1 MLFSLSNACV
11 GTPASNPVLPLG
23 NTAIDGC
30 CQKTANFPQKLLSI
44 SALGH
49 WLYSDYLGRSPL
61 MDYVIIGLIIVPILA
76 GAAALVLGR
85 QGINRTTLV
94 FAWLV
99 LVATAGFIYLA
110 GRVGQRE
117 HAWRK
122 EIRGTRA
129 KINTAL
135 YGKFAGKKFFIADLA
150 DDDDTNETTKLR
162 RKILQLGGTLS
173 TSETIRRDV
182 EVVVVDDL
190 DAIPPRA
197 KELNIEAIDQSGIDD
212 AVAQTLGGINAAI
225 INTQRKQTRL
235 ETWRNRN
242 WKTAAF
248 APPKFEQDMTK
259 PGLYRVTNNGTL
271 QLTLTAKDAEKP
283 LNEGAEIAIFNLQT
297 DDEHGFLGVFSIET
311 IKDRGENVLS
321 LSISPLTTP
330 DEHDIAAWKDWGLT
344 SRAATDPKVAVYE
357 DLPTSS
363 ELSVDA
369 LTALLGTE
377 IETTNNGSITSGGL
391 EGMRRDLL
399 EELSAINVMSDSI
412 ALAQAATERERDRK
426 KQTASDLEKDRD
438 AWAEDQQFA
447 QAALEKLE
455 SRTSRLQKTILDT
468 RTRISELRTELA
480 DLNGR
485 LMAEGKQREQAIKK
499 SSAAS
504 GTTAR
509 R

>member
-1 MLFSLSNACV
+1 M
-11 GTPASNPVLPLG
+11 
-23 NTAIDGC
+23 
-30 CQKTANFPQKLLSI
+30 
-44 SALGH
+44 
-49 WLYSDYLGRSPL
+49 
-61 MDYVIIGLIIVPILA
+61 
-76 GAAALVLGR
+76 
-85 QGINRTTLV
+85 
-94 FAWLV
+94 
-99 LVATAGFIYLA
+99 
-110 GRVGQRE
+110 
-117 HAWRK
+117 
-122 EIRGTRA
+122 
-129 KINTAL
+129 
-135 YGKFAGKKFFIADLA
+135 
-150 DDDDTNETTKLR
+150 
-162 RKILQLGGTLS
+162 
-173 TSETIRRDV
+173 
-182 EVVVVDDL
+182 
-190 DAIPPRA
+190 
-197 KELNIEAIDQSGIDD
+197 
-212 AVAQTLGGINAAI
+212 
-225 INTQRKQTRL
+225 
-235 ETWRNRN
+235 
-242 WKTAAF
+242 
-248 APPKFEQDMTK
+248 
-259 PGLYRVTNNGTL
+259 
-271 QLTLTAKDAEKP
+271 
-283 LNEGAEIAIFNLQT
+283 
-297 DDEHGFLGVFSIET
+297 
-311 IKDRGENVLS
+311 
-321 LSISPLTTP
+321 
-330 DEHDIAAWKDWGLT
+330 
-344 SRAATDPKVAVYE
+344 AVYE

-468 RTRISELRTELA
+468 RTRISELRTELV